1 MERQEIINKLKE
13 YFRIGE
19 LVCDHVYAKFGD
31 RAWMFLS
38 TELLHT
44 LLVLRTEIIN
54 EPIVVNTATMKQRGL
69 RCNMCPLVKA
79 KTSVY
84 MSAHCL
90 GKAIDFHVP
99 GKTAEQ
105 VRQLIKANADKLPYK
120 IRLERDTSWVHLDV
134 YDSGSKDK
142 ITMFKG

>member
-31 RAWMFLS
+31 KAWMFLS

-54 EPIVVNTATMKQRGL
+54 EPIVVNTVSMKQRGL

-99 GKTAEQ
+99 GKTAEEI
-105 VRQLIKANADKLPYK
+105 RKLIEANADKLPYK
-120 IRLERDTSWVHLDV
+120 VRLEDAVSWNHLDC
-134 YDSGSKDK
+134 YDSGTDK
-142 ITMFKG
+142 KVIRFKG

>member
-54 EPIVVNTATMKQRGL
+54 EPIVVNTVSMKQRGL

-84 MSAHCL
+84 MSPHTG
-90 GKAIDFHVP
+90 GKAIDFHVN
-99 GKTAEQ
+99 GHTAEEI
-105 VRQLIKANADKLPYK
+105 RKLIEANADKLPYK
-120 IRLERDTSWVHLDV
+120 VRLEDAVSWNHLDC
-134 YDSGSKDK
+134 YDSGTDK
-142 ITMFKG
+142 KVIRFKG

>member
-1 MERQEIINKLKE
+1 MERQEIIDKVKE

-19 LVCDHVYAKFGD
+19 LVCNHVYAKFGD
-31 RAWMFLS
+31 KAWMFLS

-44 LLVLRTEIIN
+44 LLVLRTEIIK
-54 EPIVVNTATMKQRGL
+54 EPIIVNTATMKQRGL
-69 RCNMCPLVKA
+69 RCNMCPLVKG
-79 KTSVY
+79 KSSCY

-90 GKAIDFHVP
+90 GRAIDCHVN

-105 VRQLIKANADKLPYK
+105 LRQMIKDNADKLPYK
-120 IRLERDTSWVHLDV
+120 VRLEESVNWLHLDT
-134 YDSGSKDK
+134 YDSGTKDK

>member
-1 MERQEIINKLKE
+1 MERQEIIDKLKE

-84 MSAHCL
+84 MSAHTG
-90 GKAIDFHVP
+90 GKALDFHVP

-105 VRQLIKANADKLPYK
+105 IRQLIKANADKLPYK
-120 IRLERDTSWVHLDV
+120 IRLEAGVQWIHYDI

>member
-54 EPIVVNTATMKQRGL
+54 EPIVVNTTTMKQRGL

-90 GKAIDFHVP
+90 GLGVDFHVP

-105 VRQLIKANADKLPYK
+105 VRQLIIANADKLPYK
-120 IRLERDTSWVHLDV
+120 VRLERSVNWCHLDC
-134 YDSGSKDK
+134 YNSGSKDK

>member
-1 MERQEIINKLKE
+1 MERQEIIDKLKE

-31 RAWMFLS
+31 KAWMFLS

-44 LLVLRTEIIN
+44 LLVLRTEIIKL
-54 EPIVVNTATMKQRGL
+54 PIVVNTASMKQRGL

-79 KTSVY
+79 KKSVY

-90 GKAIDFHVP
+90 GKAIDCHVN
-99 GKTAEQ
+99 GKTAEEL
-105 VRQLIKANADKLPYK
+105 RSLIKANADKLPYK
-120 IRLERDTSWVHLDV
+120 VRLERLCNWCHIDC
-134 YDSGSKDK
+134 YDAGTKDK
-142 ITMFKG
+142 IVEFTA

>member
-90 GKAIDFHVP
+90 GKAIDFHVL

-120 IRLERDTSWVHLDV
+120 VRLERLVQWIHIDCYDT
-134 YDSGSKDK
+134 GSKDK
-142 ITMFKG
+142 IVEFSA